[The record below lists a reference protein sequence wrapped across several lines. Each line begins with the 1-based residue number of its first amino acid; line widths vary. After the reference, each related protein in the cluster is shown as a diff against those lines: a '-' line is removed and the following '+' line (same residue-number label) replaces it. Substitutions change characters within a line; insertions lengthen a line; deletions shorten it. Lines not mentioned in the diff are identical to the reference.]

1 MGESWRSN
9 DLPGSISTPMTS
21 KGISLPKALA
31 GGQMWSV
38 KTEEDAR
45 IWGLTELGWRDPL
58 LGYLYLAMA
67 KR

>member
-1 MGESWRSN
+1 
-9 DLPGSISTPMTS
+9 MTS

-38 KTEEDAR
+38 KTKEDAR